1 MVQYLCQEIIAHG
14 ESFVALSVKGT
25 NLLIVWFTVTFFSGF
40 LLANPVLICASF
52 IPLFVYL
59 MALLTAPS
67 ETQIKKIGLPSSAR
81 NDELVHVKI
90 EGKIGGGLGAVVI
103 HDEIPKPFQL
113 IEGTNYKIISK
124 EFKNKEFSFSYKMRC
139 TKCGIYVLQTGW
151 ETRHILGLHQSQFST
166 TQEIQ
171 QLRVF
176 PVLPKIRR
184 VRLPTPKSKRIQ
196 PSGSVADI
204 GPLSTDFKEIRS
216 YFYGDPFKIINWKAS
231 ARAAGRGGDFPLV
244 NEYEREG
251 KLAIWLFLDS
261 SPGLAIGTSIDNAL
275 EYCIR
280 GAYVLS
286 YSFLSKG
293 YSLGMYIYN
302 HRGETFHADLG
313 KKQFIRIAEELL
325 KLCSPKAGL
334 ELFWDEG
341 LLKAVERNRKYL
353 LSQCPR
359 VVVITH
365 LTLENWSDIL
375 AGTKRIL
382 AYRRRREQP
391 SVILINV
398 LPYRFISASSDEA
411 MFAAR
416 VFEETSRSLS
426 SRLRDSGLIVLDWE
440 PRNESMENLLLNTL
454 RIR

>member
-1 MVQYLCQEIIAHG
+1 MAQYLCQETIARG
-14 ESFVALSVKGT
+14 ESFVTLSTKGT
-25 NLLIVWFTVTFFSGF
+25 NLLIVWSAVTFFSGF

-59 MALLTAPS
+59 MELLTTS
-67 ETQIKKIGLPSSAR
+67 SKMQIKKTGLPSSAR
-81 NDELVHVKI
+81 NGELIHVRI
-90 EGKIGGGLGAVVI
+90 EGKIAGGLGAAVI

-113 IEGTNYKIISK
+113 VEGTNYKIVSK
-124 EFKNKEFSFSYKMRC
+124 EFDDKKFDFSYKMRC
-139 TKCGIYVLQTGW
+139 TKCGSYVLGTGW

-166 TQEIQ
+166 AAEIQ

-176 PVLPKIRR
+176 PVLPKIRK
-184 VRLPTPKSKRIQ
+184 VRLPAPKSKRIQ

-251 KLAIWLFLDS
+251 KLAIWTFLDS
-261 SPGLAIGTSIDNAL
+261 NPELAIGTSIDNAL

-280 GAYVLS
+280 VAYVLS
-286 YSFLSKG
+286 YCFLSKG

-302 HRGETFHADLG
+302 HRGETLHADLG

-353 LSQCPR
+353 LNQCPR

-365 LTLENWSDIL
+365 LTLNNWSDIL
-375 AGTKRIL
+375 AGTKRIM

-398 LPYRFISASSDEA
+398 LPYKFISTSSKWT
-411 MFAAR
+411 MFAAK
-416 VFEETSRSLS
+416 VLDETSRSLS
-426 SRLRDSGLIVLDWE
+426 SQLRDSGLTVLDWE
-440 PRNESMENLLLNTL
+440 PRNESVENVLLSTL
-454 RIR
+454 RMK